1 MPQSVYLSID
11 FTIFLFLDSAG
22 GQGTGE
28 IVDRY
33 VRMLVNDYTLI
44 CIHQR
49 PRSPTTNMLDIEVWM
64 ALQSVV
70 EKLHHDQRQELN
82 ALCSTIEKAREELDM
97 VKLTNVYERWKM
109 VLDLILKDNGSS
121 KFIQANRVRLF
132 QRPSQ
137 EAEELD
143 NTSWDKVV
151 GAEDMTRENIDNANL
166 GLN

>member
-1 MPQSVYLSID
+1 
-11 FTIFLFLDSAG
+11 
-22 GQGTGE
+22 
-28 IVDRY
+28 
-33 VRMLVNDYTLI
+33 
-44 CIHQR
+44 
-49 PRSPTTNMLDIEVWM
+49 MLDLGVWM

-70 EKLHHDQRQELN
+70 EKLHRSQWQELN

-109 VLDLILKDNGSS
+109 VLDLILKDNGSG

-132 QRPSQ
+132 QSPSQ